1 MLLIAGII
9 PSANTPLLDD
19 RVQKQGPF
27 LRIANYDIP
36 GGQGTA
42 ALISAALAM
51 TEYLQTDP
59 PRVVI
64 AGDTGRGGGSYKV
77 YEYLIQNL
85 VELSPSVLV
94 LHYWMPNLELMQQL
108 YEKVKCLKPAPIL
121 IADAASMYAAKAV
134 GLAAEFDVFTP
145 DLSELAF
152 LADPEAIHPAY
163 IDKHLF
169 QSADSTNVPDLIE
182 MAYRNGGASKYLL
195 VKGKKD
201 YIADKNGIIAVID
214 EPDVPE
220 LECIGGTGDTITGL
234 CAVLISKGMDIK
246 QALILSA
253 RANRL
258 AGMIEPVSPASRI
271 DEITERFPRVFGS
284 HLQIKAL

>member
-1 MLLIAGII
+1 MLLIAGIVPFAEVPLIMGSVERNGQFLSLAGHNI
-9 PSANTPLLDD
+9 PC
-19 RVQKQGPF
+19 
-27 LRIANYDIP
+27 
-36 GGQGTA
+36 GQGTA

-51 TEYLQTDP
+51 TEYLQADP
-59 PRVVI
+59 PRAVL
-64 AGDTGRGGGSYKV
+64 AGDTGRGGGSFKV
-77 YEYLIQNL
+77 YEYLIEKL
-85 VELSPSVLV
+85 AELAPQVLV

-108 YEKVKCLKPAPIL
+108 YEAVKATNPAPVL

-152 LADPEAIHPAY
+152 LADAEAIHPAY

-169 QSADSTNVPDLIE
+169 QSADSTNMPDLID

-201 YIADKNGIIAVID
+201 YIVDRNRIIAVID

-220 LECIGGTGDTITGL
+220 LECIGGTGDTITGM
-234 CAVLISKGMDIK
+234 CAALISTGMDIK

-258 AGMIEPVSPASRI
+258 AGMIESISPATRI
-271 DEITERFPRVFGS
+271 GEITNRFPEVFKH
-284 HLQIKAL
+284 HLHI